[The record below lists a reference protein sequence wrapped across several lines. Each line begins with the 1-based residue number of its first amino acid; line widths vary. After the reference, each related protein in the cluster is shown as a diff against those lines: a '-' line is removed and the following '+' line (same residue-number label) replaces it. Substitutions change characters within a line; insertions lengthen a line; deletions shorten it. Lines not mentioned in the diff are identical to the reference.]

1 MKKLIIDVDAGV
13 DDAIAIMM
21 ALSTPDVEVLG
32 ITCCYG
38 NTSVENVLRNVLRV
52 LKVCDRLDIPVYR
65 GCSKPL
71 VDPENHADNFF
82 GSDGF
87 GDVPDPDA
95 PSLDLVQQKKAK
107 QAIIDLVNA
116 NDKEVSVILIST
128 APLMNLA
135 AAVQLDPSLPKK
147 LKALYIM
154 GGTIEGARG
163 NTTICGEFNFVCD
176 PEAAYIVLDRYTC
189 PTYMATWEFT
199 CRNTLPWYCVN
210 MLAALLLKSWCPTG
224 DNLQNVIRCLNTS
237 DILCEQKCEEKH
249 KEFNPCDAYA
259 MAAALNDAV
268 IPESEEVAVTV
279 ELQGIYTRG
288 MMVLDRNEKLKKEH
302 KVFIMKNVDLE
313 KFKEMLI
320 NAVKKSDAVHSKA

>member
-71 VDPENHADNFF
+71 VDHENHADNFF

-87 GDVPDPDA
+87 GDVPDPHA

-107 QAIIDLVNA
+107 QAIVDLVNA

-163 NTTICGEFNFVCD
+163 NITICGEFNFVCD
-176 PEAAYIVLDRYTC
+176 PEAAYIVLDCYTC
-189 PTYMATWEFT
+189 PTYIATWEFT
-199 CRNTLPWYCVN
+199 CWNCLPWYCVN
-210 MLAALLLKSWCPTG
+210 VFAALLLKSWCPTG
-224 DNLQNVIRCLNTS
+224 DNLQNIIRCLITS
-237 DILCEQKCEEKH
+237 DILCEQKCEQKH
-249 KEFNPCDAYA
+249 QEFNPCDAYA
-259 MAAALNDAV
+259 MAAAINDAV
-268 IPESEEVAVTV
+268 IPKSEEVAVTV

-288 MMVLDRNEKLKKEH
+288 MMVLDRDEKLKKEH

-320 NAVKKSDAVHSKA
+320 NAV

>member
-116 NDKEVSVILIST
+116 NDKEVILIST

-154 GGTIEGARG
+154 GGTIEARG

-199 CRNTLPWYCVN
+199 CRNTLPWSFCDNWLSVHTE
-210 MLAALLLKSWCPTG
+210 KS
-224 DNLQNVIRCLNTS
+224 DFVEK
-237 DILCEQKCEEKH
+237 ILRISRQKCEEKH

>member
-71 VDPENHADNFF
+71 VDHENHADNFF

-87 GDVPDPDA
+87 GDVPDPHA

-116 NDKEVSVILIST
+116 NDKEVILIST

-135 AAVQLDPSLPKK
+135 VAVQLDPSLPKK

-154 GGTIEGARG
+154 GGTIEARG
-163 NTTICGEFNFVCD
+163 NITICGEFNFVCD

-189 PTYMATWEFT
+189 PTYIATWEFT
-199 CRNTLPWYCVN
+199 CRNSLPW
-210 MLAALLLKSWCPTG
+210 S
-224 DNLQNVIRCLNTS
+224 
-237 DILCEQKCEEKH
+237 
-249 KEFNPCDAYA
+249 FCDTW
-259 MAAALNDAV
+259 LSV
-268 IPESEEVAVTV
+268 HTE
-279 ELQGIYTRG
+279 
-288 MMVLDRNEKLKKEH
+288 
-302 KVFIMKNVDLE
+302 
-313 KFKEMLI
+313 
-320 NAVKKSDAVHSKA
+320 KSDCWRIQLI